1 MLAFR
6 LGAKQGARHPEE
18 RGTLWLAI
26 CKQKGKDGARH
37 PVGRRAGNENGA
49 VSDGSL
55 RPKGVQSLA
64 SKTFANRPLAFSIC
78 QQGDPDG
85 SRIL

>member
-1 MLAFR
+1 MESDLLAKGTR
-6 LGAKQGARHPEE
+6 WCQAPCGPE
-18 RGTLWLAI
+18 
-26 CKQKGKDGARH
+26 DGH

-49 VSDGSL
+49 DCDGSL